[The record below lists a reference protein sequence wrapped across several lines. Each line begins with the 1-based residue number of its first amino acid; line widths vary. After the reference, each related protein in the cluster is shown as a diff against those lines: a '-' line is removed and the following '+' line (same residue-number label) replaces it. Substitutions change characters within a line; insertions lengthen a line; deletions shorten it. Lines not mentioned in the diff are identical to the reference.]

1 MSSEQDSPKR
11 NRKHWQLCHDIVQV
25 FYTVYNELG
34 FGFLE
39 TVYEEALEIAL
50 TEAGFS
56 VSRQVATPIWFRG
69 RKIGDYKA
77 DLVVNNAVLIELK
90 AARALDSTHEAQT
103 LNYLRA
109 TDFEVALLLNF
120 GPKPQFR
127 RLVFENDRKKG
138 KVSSRAAS
146 TGA

>member
-77 DLVVNNAVLIELK
+77 DLVVNNAVLLELK